1 MGGLYP
7 FTFLL
12 LIARKWD
19 WIDTLDQEV
28 NSGVEA
34 TCRRALISLRSDKMI
49 APLSLECLSLK
60 FHLKVEKNKSCLFLQ

>member
-34 TCRRALISLRSDKMI
+34 TCRRALISLRSD
-49 APLSLECLSLK
+49 
-60 FHLKVEKNKSCLFLQ
+60 